1 MQLSMKWLADYTDV
15 SDISIKDYCDKMT
28 MTGSKVETYEVL
40 AEDITKVVVG
50 KILSVVPHGNSDH
63 LVICQV
69 DIGAAE
75 PVQIVTGANNV
86 FAGAVVPVATDGST
100 LPGGVK
106 IKKGKLR
113 GEVSCGMLCSI
124 GELGL
129 TTHDMPGAIEDGI
142 LILNDVGLAD
152 ATIGQDIREALEL
165 ADTSVEFEITS
176 NRPDCLSVIGLARE
190 TAVSFGRELKLTAPV
205 APALRNDGDT
215 IDKYLSVDVQNNT
228 LCTRYSARVVK
239 NVKIAP
245 SPLWLRMRLRASGV
259 RPINNIVDITNYVM
273 LEYGQPMHAFD
284 YKCLDGSHII
294 VRNAAEGEKFV
305 SLDNEEHILDAA
317 SLVIADEKKAVA
329 LAGVMGGLNSEI
341 TDDTTTVVFESAMFH
356 PGNVRVTAKK
366 QGMRTESSAR
376 FEKGLDSENT
386 MPALDRAC
394 ELVTLLCAGEIVD
407 GTIDV
412 YPVKKV
418 PFTMPLDA
426 DKINEFLGV
435 ELTRE
440 YMADIFRSLDF
451 GVSDDNATLTVPTYR
466 DDVRCMNDLA
476 EEVLRMYGY
485 DKITSTLSSKA
496 TPTNGARTERQSF
509 DMKLHDMLCGMGLD
523 EIETFS
529 FISPSWYGKIR
540 LAADDMRRNSV
551 VISNP
556 LGEDTSVMRTTIL
569 PSLLKVLSDNAAVK
583 NKDVALFEMGKVYLP
598 TTAGELPEEPGHLAI
613 GFYAGDDKKGEGFY
627 RLKGI
632 LEAILYIAG
641 IENADFAA
649 CTTEPT
655 FHPGRCATLTVGDKL
670 VATFGQIHPA
680 TADNYNFNVPV
691 YVCELDMEALYA
703 ARRLMMDYKPL
714 PKHPA
719 LERDFSFV
727 CEEDT
732 PAGLISKEIREIGG
746 KVVEAAELFD
756 IYRGPQV
763 GMNKKSVSYA
773 VQLRADDHTM
783 TDEEADATV
792 QKILAGLADKH
803 GITLRQ

>member
-1 MQLSMKWLADYTDV
+1 MQLSMNWLADFTDV
-15 SDISIKDYCDKMT
+15 SDINIKDYCDRMT
-28 MTGSKVETYEVL
+28 MTSSKVETYEVL
-40 AEDITKVVVG
+40 AEDITGVVVG
-50 KILSVVPHGNSDH
+50 KILSVVPHANSDH

-69 DIGAAE
+69 EIGAE
-75 PVQIVTGANNV
+75 SPVQIVTGASNV
-86 FAGAVVPVATDGST
+86 FAGAVVPVATDGSN
-100 LPGGVK
+100 LPGGIK

-152 ATIGQDIREALEL
+152 APIGEDIRKVLML
-165 ADTSVEFEITS
+165 SDTAVEFEITS

-190 TAVSFGRELKLTAPV
+190 TAVSFGKPLNIPEAPK
-205 APALRNDGDT
+205 PAVRNDGET
-215 IDKYLSVDVQNNT
+215 IEKYLSVDINNPT

-294 VRNAAEGEKFV
+294 VRNAAEGETFV
-305 SLDNEEHILDAA
+305 SLDDQQHTLDAA

-341 TDDTTTVVFESAMFH
+341 TDETVTVVFESAMFH

-376 FEKGLDSENT
+376 FEKGLDCENT

-394 ELVTLLCAGEIVD
+394 ELVALLNAGEVVD

-412 YPVKKV
+412 YPEKKV

-426 DKINEFLGV
+426 EKINTFLGV
-435 ELTRE
+435 NLTRE
-440 YMADIFRSLDF
+440 YMADVFHSLDF
-451 GVSDDNATLTVPTYR
+451 AVSEDLCTLTVPTYR

-476 EEVLRMYGY
+476 EEVLRIYGY
-485 DKITSTLSSKA
+485 NMIASTLSAAA
-496 TPTNGARTERQSF
+496 TPTVGARTERQNF
-509 DMKLHDMLCGMGLD
+509 DMHLRDMLCGMGLD

-529 FISPSWYGKIR
+529 FISPSYYQKIR
-540 LAADDMRRNSV
+540 LAETDVRRKSV

-556 LGEDTSVMRTTIL
+556 LGEDTSVMRTTML
-569 PSLLKVLSDNAAVK
+569 PSMLKVLSDNTSVK
-583 NKDVALFEMGKVYLP
+583 NKNVALFEMGKVYLP
-598 TTAGELPEEPGHLAI
+598 TKEGELPEEPGRLSI
-613 GFYAGDDKKGEGFY
+613 GFVSEADKTGSGFY
-627 RLKGI
+627 RMKGY

-641 IENADFAA
+641 ITDVDYVS
-649 CTTEPT
+649 CDSEPT
-655 FHPGRCATLTVGDKL
+655 FHPGRCAKLYKGDKEIAL
-670 VATFGQIHPA
+670 FGEIHPA
-680 TADNYNFNVPV
+680 VAENYNFVTPV
-691 YVCELDMEALYA
+691 YVCELAMNTLFDV
-703 ARRLMMDYKPL
+703 RRLMMDYKPL
-714 PKHPA
+714 PKYPA

-727 CEEDT
+727 CDEDT
-732 PAGLISKEIREIGG
+732 AVGTIAKEIKECGG
-746 KVVEAAELFD
+746 KVVESAELFD
-756 IYRGPQV
+756 IYRGAQI
-763 GMNKKSVSYA
+763 GEGKKSVSYA
-773 VQLRADDHTM
+773 VMLRADDHTM

-792 QKILAGLADKH
+792 TKILDKLAAAH
-803 GITLRQ
+803 GITLRK

>member
-15 SDISIKDYCDKMT
+15 SDISVKDYCDRMT
-28 MTGSKVETYEVL
+28 MTGSKVETFEAL

-50 KILSVVPHGNSDH
+50 KILSVVPHSNSDH

-75 PVQIVTGANNV
+75 PMQIVTGASNV

-152 ATIGQDIREALEL
+152 AKIGQDIREALEL
-165 ADTSVEFEITS
+165 SDTAVEFEITS

-190 TAVSFGRELKLTAPV
+190 TAVSFDRELKLPALS
-205 APALRNDGDT
+205 APAARNDGET
-215 IDKYLSVDVQNNT
+215 IEKYLSVDVLNSE

-294 VRNAAEGEKFV
+294 VRNAEEGEKFI
-305 SLDNEEHILDAA
+305 SLDNEAHTLDAA

-341 TDDTTTVVFESAMFH
+341 TDDTATVVFESAMFH

-366 QGMRTESSAR
+366 QGMRTESSSR

-394 ELVTLLCAGEIVD
+394 ELVALLGAGEIVD

-418 PFTMPLDA
+418 PFTMPLEA
-426 DKINEFLGV
+426 EKINEFLGV
-435 ELTRE
+435 DLTRE
-440 YMADIFRSLDF
+440 YMADIFRALDF
-451 GVSDDNATLTVPTYR
+451 GVSDDNMTLTVPTYR

-476 EEVLRMYGY
+476 EEVLRIYGY

-509 DMKLHDMLCGMGLD
+509 DMNLHDMLCGMGLD

-529 FISPSWYGKIR
+529 FISPSWYSKIR
-540 LAADDMRRNSV
+540 LADNDARRNSV

-569 PSLLKVLSDNAAVK
+569 PSMLKVLSDNASVK
-583 NKDVALFEMGKVYLP
+583 NKAVSLFEMGKVYLP
-598 TTAGELPEEPGHLAI
+598 TAEAELPEEPGHLAI

-627 RLKGI
+627 RMKGI

-641 IENADFAA
+641 IEDADFAA
-649 CTTEPT
+649 CTDELT
-655 FHPGRCATLTVGDKL
+655 FHPGRCAVMSKGDAKL
-670 VATFGQIHPA
+670 AVFGQIHPA
-680 TADNYNFNVPV
+680 VAENYNFNVPV

-714 PKHPA
+714 PKFPA

-727 CEEDT
+727 CSEDT
-732 PAGLISKEIREIGG
+732 PAGLISREIREIGG
-746 KVVEAAELFD
+746 RVVESAELFD

-763 GMNKKSVSYA
+763 GENKKSVSYA

-792 QKILAGLADKH
+792 KKILAGLADKH